1 MEELILNKRIK
12 NSSNSAKKERKK
24 GNVPGIMYG
33 KKLGNLM
40 FEIGEMDLARELS
53 AIGEHGV
60 INFNY
65 DGHTGKA
72 LIKDIQKDMLTH
84 KVVHIDLEEVGNNE
98 SITAEI
104 PIKFCGKDFL
114 CEKGVLLQSQKDSVK
129 VSCKPNDLPK
139 SINIDVSKAQI
150 GSVYRLSDLEVGAEI
165 SIIDDLSTVCAAVVA
180 QQFIPEEDVVSP
192 EEVK

>member
-40 FEIGEMDLARELS
+40 FEIGEMDLASELS
-53 AIGEHGV
+53 LIGEHGI
-60 INFNY
+60 INFNC
-65 DGHTGKA
+65 DGYTGTA
-72 LIKDIQKDMLTH
+72 MIKDIQKDVLTH
-84 KVVHIDLEEVGNNE
+84 KVMHIDLEEVSNNE
-98 SITAEI
+98 NVIAEV
-104 PIKFCGKDFL
+104 PIKFSGKDFL

-129 VSCKPNDLPK
+129 VSCRPKDLPK
-139 SINIDVSKAQI
+139 NINIDVSKAQI
-150 GSVYRLSDLEVGAEI
+150 GSIYRISDLEVGDEI
-165 SIIDDLSTVCAAVVA
+165 SIIDDLSTVCAAVVE
-180 QQFIPEEDVVSP
+180 QQFIPDGDEASI